1 MNQEENF
8 EKEYYSEELERK
20 LSKII
25 SRNKYGDFALIVRE
39 IFHRR
44 AYEFGFSENEIISE
58 AQNFVRNV
66 NNIHFGEAAEFDS
79 PTVMGVYKGGEKT
92 IAINQDFYLE
102 EEKRLHPQ
110 VFGDKMFETLTH
122 EVYHA
127 INHMSNEVLGQMY
140 YDGYNGVWRG
150 AALNEIITETAA
162 DRTSYGRTSKDA
174 EQYRRDTDGYGSIT
188 FATNLLAA
196 SLGVTEKEFLKAGVQ
211 HRGVLEEL
219 VFSKFPQD
227 RRFGV
232 YARDSYM
239 AAFEQSLDTIYN
251 IEYNNNQT
259 QQTPEEYQMKRSLLK
274 GALIGLYE
282 QSYQLANFQ
291 ISVNPNDVDRRFTA
305 ESLHRFSKLEKI
317 TADSLNHFA
326 QRYNFSQ
333 EEINEIYAAINQP
346 RMDLGTRIVGM
357 DMLQKQGYK
366 ITNPAELAIQKE
378 FAKRCLIFES
388 NNITMLNQV
397 YGIEVPRMI
406 GAQAAMGITT
416 DLEYDSYILKED
428 FDNGKMWDKGDAG
441 IVTRK
446 IFLEDMKRKRQKA
459 QSNNLLK
466 RIMGKVSKTF
476 DPDKTEELPIVD
488 PDKTE
493 ELPIVDPDKTEEL
506 PIVNDPYKT
515 EPLPIVDNQKIE
527 KSKQD
532 TKGKDSLVSNITK
545 TLKNFF
551 EQIAHR
557 NQKQL
562 PAPKVNNERQDNSSY
577 YAGLVTPEDIYSIE
591 ELSFTERIKVA
602 PEDLT
607 PIEIKKEADEQTKKE
622 SELSMD
628 L

>member
-1 MNQEENF
+1 MNQEEYF

-25 SRNKYGDFALIVRE
+25 SRNKYGDFALILRD

-44 AYEFGFSENEIISE
+44 AYEFEFSEDEIMRE

-66 NNIHFGEAAEFDS
+66 KDIHFGEATEFDS
-79 PTVMGVYKGGEKT
+79 PTNMGVYKSGEDT
-92 IAINQDFYLE
+92 IVINQDFYLE
-102 EEKRLHPQ
+102 AEKRFSPQ
-110 VFGDKMFETLTH
+110 ELGNKMFETLTH

-127 INHMSNEVLGQMY
+127 INDMSSGVLGQMY
-140 YDGYNGVWRG
+140 YDSNMGEWRG

-162 DRTSYGRTSKDA
+162 DRTCYGRTSKDA
-174 EQYRRDTDGYGSIT
+174 EQFRRDTDGYGSIT

-211 HRGVLEEL
+211 HRGVLEKL

-227 RRFGV
+227 RRMGV
-232 YARDSYM
+232 YARDSYL

-251 IEYNNNQT
+251 IDYSHDKAP
-259 QQTPEEYQMKRSLLK
+259 QTPEEYQMKKSLLK

-291 ISVNPNDVDRRFTA
+291 ISVSPEDVDKKFTA
-305 ESLHRFSKLEKI
+305 ESLYRFNKLEKI
-317 TADSLNHFA
+317 TADSLNNFA

-333 EEINEIYAAINQP
+333 EEINEIYTAINQP
-346 RMDLGTRIVGM
+346 RMNLGNKVVGM

-366 ITNPAELAIQKE
+366 ITHPRELALQKD
-378 FAKRCLIFES
+378 FAKRGVIFDS
-388 NNITMLNQV
+388 NNITMLNLV
-397 YGIEVPRMI
+397 LGVELPRMI
-406 GAQAAMGITT
+406 GAQAAMEITT
-416 DLEYDSYILKED
+416 DWEYESYVLKED
-428 FDNGKMWDKGDAG
+428 FDDGKIWDKGEAG

-446 IFLEDMKRKRQKA
+446 IFLEDMKRKRQMA

-466 RIMGKVSKTF
+466 RIMGKVTKTF

-493 ELPIVDPDKTEEL
+493 Q
-506 PIVNDPYKT
+506 
-515 EPLPIVDNQKIE
+515 LPIVDNKTLEENKQEQKSIN
-527 KSKQD
+527 
-532 TKGKDSLVSNITK
+532 SLVSNITNTFK
-545 TLKNFF
+545 GFF
-551 EQIAHR
+551 ERISRR

-562 PAPKVNNERQDNSSY
+562 PAPKVNNERQDNAEY
-577 YAGLVTPEDIYSIE
+577 YAGLVAPEDIYSIE
-591 ELSFTERIKVA
+591 EPSFTERIKVA
-602 PEDLT
+602 PEDLR

>member
-25 SRNKYGDFALIVRE
+25 TRNKYGDFALILRE
-39 IFHRR
+39 IFQRR
-44 AYEFGFSENEIISE
+44 AYEFEFSENEIIQE
-58 AQNFVRNV
+58 AQNFVKNV
-66 NNIHFGEAAEFDS
+66 NNIHFGEATEFDS
-79 PTVMGVYKGGEKT
+79 PSIMGVYKGGEKT
-92 IAINQDFYLE
+92 IAINQDFYLDAE
-102 EEKRLHPQ
+102 RRLSPQ

-174 EQYRRDTDGYGSIT
+174 EQFRRDTDGYGSIT

-232 YARDSYM
+232 YAKDSYM

-251 IEYNNNQT
+251 IEYNHDKT
-259 QQTPEEYQMKRSLLK
+259 QQTPEEYQMKRNLLK

-291 ISVNPNDVDRRFTA
+291 ISVSPNDVDKRFTA
-305 ESLHRFSKLEKI
+305 EALHRFSKLEKI
-317 TADSLNHFA
+317 TADSLNQFA

-333 EEINEIYAAINQP
+333 QEIDEIYAAINQP
-346 RMDLGTRIVGM
+346 RMNLGTRVVGM
-357 DMLQKQGYK
+357 DMIQKQGHK
-366 ITNPAELAIQKE
+366 ITNPAELDIQKN
-378 FAKRCLIFES
+378 FAKRCVIFDS

-397 YGIEVPRMI
+397 YGIEIPRMI
-406 GAQAAMGITT
+406 GAQAAMDITT

-459 QSNNLLK
+459 QENKNFFK

-515 EPLPIVDNQKIE
+515 EPLPIVDNKKIE
-527 KSKQD
+527 GSKQD
-532 TKGKDSLVSNITK
+532 DKGKDSLVSNITK

-551 EQIAHR
+551 EQISHR
-557 NQKQL
+557 NQKRL
-562 PAPKVNNERQDNSSY
+562 PVPKVNNERQDNASY
-577 YAGLVTPEDIYSIE
+577 YAGLVSPENVYTRQE
-591 ELSFTERIKVA
+591 PSFDERIKVNKS
-602 PEDLT
+602 EMT
-607 PIEIKKEADEQTKKE
+607 PLQNSSGKKEEEKDNIR
-622 SELSMD
+622 
-628 L
+628 

>member
-44 AYEFGFSENEIISE
+44 AYEFGFSEHEIISE

-66 NNIHFGEAAEFDS
+66 NNIHFGEASEFDS
-79 PTVMGVYKGGEKT
+79 PTIMGVYKGGEKT
-92 IAINQDFYLE
+92 IAINQDFYLDA
-102 EEKRLHPQ
+102 EKRLPPQ

-140 YDGYNGVWRG
+140 YDGNNNIWRG

-162 DRTSYGRTSKDA
+162 DRTSYARTSKDA
-174 EQYRRDTDGYGSIT
+174 EQFRRDTDGYGSIT

-227 RRFGV
+227 RRYGA

-291 ISVNPNDVDRRFTA
+291 ISVSPNDVDRRFTA
-305 ESLHRFSKLEKI
+305 EALHRFSKLEKI
-317 TADSLNHFA
+317 TADSLNSFA

-333 EEINEIYAAINQP
+333 EEINEIYTAINQP
-346 RMDLGTRIVGM
+346 RMDLGTRVVGM
-357 DMLQKQGYK
+357 DMLQKQGHK
-366 ITNPAELAIQKE
+366 IANLEELAIQKN
-378 FAKRCLIFES
+378 FAKRCVIFES

-446 IFLEDMKRKRQKA
+446 IFLEDMRRKRQKT
-459 QSNNLLK
+459 QSDKSFFK
-466 RIMGKVSKTF
+466 RIVEKATKTF

-488 PDKTE
+488 F
-493 ELPIVDPDKTEEL
+493 DKTEEL

-515 EPLPIVDNQKIE
+515 EPLPIVDNAKIE
-527 KSKQD
+527 ESKQE
-532 TKGKDSLVSNITK
+532 TKGKDSFVSNITK

-551 EQIAHR
+551 EQISNR
-557 NQKQL
+557 NQKRL
-562 PAPKVNNERQDNSSY
+562 PAPRQNNERQDNSSY
-577 YAGLVTPEDIYSIE
+577 YAGLVTSNQE
-591 ELSFTERIKVA
+591 SFKDRIRVNPNDLK
-602 PEDLT
+602 PLENHTKEPTRDDDLT
-607 PIEIKKEADEQTKKE
+607 K
-622 SELSMD
+622 
-628 L
+628 